1 MWIGPTRPLLL
12 ASLLGLALAAGPV
25 LAQPADNPG
34 RGQGQGKA
42 PGQQRQ
48 QAQPQQHER
57 EPQRDREYWREWGRE
72 SRGEVR
78 GEVRGKSRGEVRG
91 GVRDERRDGP
101 RLDEREVRRIFERRR
116 DWITRDD
123 RDSLPPGIR
132 MNLERGK
139 PLPPGIARNFDD
151 RVLGELP
158 HHDGYRWQ
166 RVGPDA
172 VLVDTSNDIIHE
184 VLRDILD

>member
-78 GEVRGKSRGEVRG
+78 GEVRG
-91 GVRDERRDGP
+91 GVRDDRRDGP

-172 VLVDTSNDIIHE
+172 VLVDTANDIIHE

>member
-1 MWIGPTRPLLL
+1 MRRIGSTTGPMLL
-12 ASLLGLALAAGPV
+12 AALLGLTLAAGPA

-34 RGQGQGKA
+34 RGQGQGQEKKA

-48 QAQPQQHER
+48 QAES
-57 EPQRDREYWREWGRE
+57 PQRDRDYWRERERE
-72 SRGEVR
+72 SRGEGR
-78 GEVRGKSRGEVRG
+78 GDS
-91 GVRDERRDGP
+91 RDERRDGP
-101 RLDEREVRRIFERRR
+101 RIDEREVRRIFEQRR
-116 DWITRDD
+116 DWVRVDD

-139 PLPPGIARNFDD
+139 PLPPGIAKNFDE
-151 RVLGELP
+151 RLLGELP
-158 HHDGYRWQ
+158 HHDGYRWH

-172 VLVDTSNDIIHE
+172 VLVDTANDVIHE

>member
-1 MWIGPTRPLLL
+1 MRGIGSTTGPMLL
-12 ASLLGLALAAGPV
+12 AALLGLTLAAGPA

-34 RGQGQGKA
+34 RGQGQGQEKKA

-48 QAQPQQHER
+48 QAES
-57 EPQRDREYWREWGRE
+57 PQRDRDYWRERERE
-72 SRGEVR
+72 SRGEAR
-78 GEVRGKSRGEVRG
+78 GDY
-91 GVRDERRDGP
+91 RDERRDGP
-101 RLDEREVRRIFERRR
+101 RIDEREVRRIFEQRR
-116 DWITRDD
+116 DWVRVDD

-132 MNLERGK
+132 MNLARGK
-139 PLPPGIARNFDD
+139 PLPPGIARNFDE
-151 RVLGELP
+151 RMLGELP

-172 VLVDTSNDIIHE
+172 VLVDTANDVIHA

>member
-1 MWIGPTRPLLL
+1 MWIGPTPPLLL

-34 RGQGQGKA
+34 RGQGQEKA

-48 QAQPQQHER
+48 QAQPHET
-57 EPQRDREYWREWGRE
+57 EPQRDREYWRERE
-72 SRGEVR
+72 RDSRGEVR
-78 GEVRGKSRGEVRG
+78 GDY
-91 GVRDERRDGP
+91 RDERRDGP
-101 RLDEREVRRIFERRR
+101 RIDEREVRRIFEHRR
-116 DWITRDD
+116 DWIAVDD

-139 PLPPGIARNFDD
+139 PLPPGIAKNFDD
-151 RVLGELP
+151 RMLGELP
-158 HHDGYRWQ
+158 HYDGYRWQ

-172 VLVDTSNDIIHE
+172 VLVDAANDVIHE
-184 VLRDILD
+184 VLRDILY

>member
-1 MWIGPTRPLLL
+1 MRGIGSTTGPLLL
-12 ASLLGLALAAGPV
+12 AALLGLVAGPA

-34 RGQGQGKA
+34 RGQGQQKA

-48 QAQPQQHER
+48 QTQPQQHDT
-57 EPQRDREYWREWGRE
+57 EPRRDREFWRERERERE

-78 GEVRGKSRGEVRG
+78 DDRL
-91 GVRDERRDGP
+91 DGP
-101 RLDEREVRRIFERRR
+101 RIDEREVRRIFERRR
-116 DWITRDD
+116 DWIRVDD

-151 RVLGELP
+151 RMLGELP
-158 HHDGYRWQ
+158 HHDGYRWR

-172 VLVDTSNDIIHE
+172 VLVDTASDVIHA